1 MKNYTSFEEID
12 RDLKQIA
19 LERDIVLE
27 ELKIVKNDFEESL
40 KPLNILSSSL
50 KFLSK
55 YSALVFIKKI
65 FK

>member
-1 MKNYTSFEEID
+1 MKNYTSFQEID
-12 RDLKQIA
+12 RDLKQLA
-19 LERDIVLE
+19 LERDIALE
-27 ELKIVKNDFEESL
+27 ELKVVKNDFEESL

>member
-19 LERDIVLE
+19 LERDIALE

>member
-12 RDLKQIA
+12 RDLKQLA
-19 LERDIVLE
+19 LERDIALE
-27 ELKIVKNDFEESL
+27 ELKVVKNDFEESL

>member
-1 MKNYTSFEEID
+1 MKNYTSFKEID
-12 RDLKQIA
+12 RDLKQLA
-19 LERDIVLE
+19 LERDIALE
-27 ELKIVKNDFEESL
+27 ELKGVKNDFEQSL

>member
-1 MKNYTSFEEID
+1 MKIYTSFEEID
-12 RDLKQIA
+12 RDLKQLA
-19 LERDIVLE
+19 LERDIALE
-27 ELKIVKNDFEESL
+27 ELKVVKNDFEESL

>member
-12 RDLKQIA
+12 RDLKQLA
-19 LERDIVLE
+19 LERDIALE
-27 ELKIVKNDFEESL
+27 ELKVVKHDFEESL